1 VSGAA
6 VAVPSGGAP
15 TVRPEACLL
24 RVERL
29 TKKWPERPRP
39 VLEDIELVAPPGTL
53 LSIAGANGVG
63 KTTLLRILAGALRA
77 DSGVVRLGGLDPER
91 QRAAYQA
98 QIGYLAAGD
107 RGLYARLSV
116 REQLGI
122 WTRLAFVPRR
132 RRPAAVAAA
141 LDRFDLVELAD
152 QRVERLSL
160 GQRQRVRLALAF
172 AHEPS
177 VVLLDEP
184 LTSLDPDGARTVTE
198 AITRLRAAGGV
209 CLWASPEPPQIGVAF
224 DERRAL
230 VDGSLEP
237 A

>member
-1 VSGAA
+1 VTGAA
-6 VAVPSGGAP
+6 LAVPSGAP
-15 TVRPEACLL
+15 PTARPQACLF
-24 RVERL
+24 RVEGL
-29 TKKWPERPRP
+29 TKSWPARPRP
-39 VLEDIELVAPPGTL
+39 VLEDVDLAAPPGTL

-63 KTTLLRILAGALRA
+63 KTTLLRILAGAIRP
-77 DSGVVRLGGLDPER
+77 DSGVVRLGGLDSER
-91 QRAAYQA
+91 QRAGYQA
-98 QIGYLAAGD
+98 RIGYLAAGD

-116 REQLGI
+116 REQLAI

-141 LDRFDLVELAD
+141 LERFDLVELAD

-198 AITRLRAAGGV
+198 AITLLRAGGGV

-230 VDGSLEP
+230 VDGRLEH